1 MSEPW
6 SRAWT
11 IPRDRKA
18 PFFPPSLNLKRA
30 NQRKW
35 RILIRILHEW
45 AHHRTEPGLSFC
57 LACLARCQRINRA
70 SADFSCSKDRFE
82 PASTLHPSSSCG
94 DRGHRHCASGT
105 PQCCDRGCSG
115 GVWQCEEWDQAK
127 ERSGAITT
135 FTELRTILRA
145 FPGSPL
151 R

>member
-6 SRAWT
+6 RRVRT

-30 NQRKW
+30 SQRKW

-45 AHHRTEPGLSFC
+45 ADRQTEPGLSFC
-57 LACLARCQRINRA
+57 LVCPVRCQRINRD

-82 PASTLHPSSSCG
+82 PASTLHPGSSCG
-94 DRGHRHCASGT
+94 DRGHGHCVPGT

-115 GVWQCEEWDQAK
+115 GVWQREEWGQAR
-127 ERSGAITT
+127 ERSGVITT
-135 FTELRTILRA
+135 FTVLRTILRA
-145 FPGSPL
+145 FPGSTF